1 MTAPTR
7 RLRVLQLTEAF
18 TGGVFTSLTRLSSGL
33 AARGHE
39 VHLAYSRRGETHAD
53 VAAYVHPSVR
63 LHELSL
69 VRSIDPRADLAGLL
83 AIRRLLRK
91 LAPDIVHFHSSKAG
105 VIGRAA
111 AFTTGDAARM
121 FYSPRGLAFLQEDY
135 SPRARALF
143 RRIEWACA
151 RLGGTVVACSAS
163 EEALVREHLRPRR
176 VALVENAVD
185 IESVIPRADRDDGL
199 VRIGIV
205 GRITYARNS
214 ALFAELA
221 RKHASSTTRFVWVG
235 GGEAED
241 AGLLQEAGVAVTGWK
256 SRPEALA
263 EMSRLDIYLH
273 PSRWE
278 GMPIALI
285 EAQIAGLPAVAT
297 DVVGNRDVIRE
308 GETGFVRADAPGL
321 SEALA
326 RLIADPVLRSRM
338 GARARELA
346 VKRFDLERMI
356 DDYERLYLA
365 VPARRAASA
374 PAR

>member
-1 MTAPTR
+1 MTAR
-7 RLRVLQLTEAF
+7 MRILQISEAF
-18 TGGVFTSLTRLSSGL
+18 GGGVFTSLTRLSSGL
-33 AARGHE
+33 AARGHD
-39 VHLAYSRRGETHAD
+39 VHLAFARRGETPTN
-53 VAAYVHPSVR
+53 VAEHVHPLVQ
-63 LHELSL
+63 LHELPL

-83 AIRRLLRK
+83 AIRGLIR
-91 LAPDIVHFHSSKAG
+91 AIEPDVVHLHSSKAG

-111 AFTTGDAARM
+111 AFSTGDAARM
-121 FYSPRGLAFLQEDY
+121 YYSPRGLAFLQEDY

-151 RLGGTVVACSAS
+151 KFGGTVVACSAS
-163 EEALVREHLRPRR
+163 EEALVREHLRPHR

-185 IESVIPRADRDDGL
+185 VESVVPRIPRDDGL

-235 GGEAED
+235 GGEADD
-241 AGLLQEAGVAVTGWK
+241 ARLLQEAGVAVTGWK

-263 EMSRLDIYLH
+263 QMSQLDIYLH

-308 GETGFVRADAPGL
+308 GETGFVRADAAGL
-321 SEALA
+321 SEVLA
-326 RLIADPVLRSRM
+326 QLIADPALRLRM

-346 VKRFDLERMI
+346 VKRFDLERMV
-356 DDYERLYLA
+356 DDYERLYA
-365 VPARRAASA
+365 TAPPRRAARA

>member
-1 MTAPTR
+1 MTR
-7 RLRVLQLTEAF
+7 RLRILQLTEAF

-39 VHLAYSRRGETHAD
+39 VHLAFSRRGETHQD
-53 VAAYVHPSVR
+53 IESYLHPAVR

-69 VRSIDPRADLAGLL
+69 TRSIDPRADLAGFL
-83 AIRRLLRK
+83 AVRRLIAG
-91 LAPDIVHFHSSKAG
+91 LAPDVVHFHASKAG
-105 VIGRAA
+105 ALGRAA

-121 FYSPRGLAFLQEDY
+121 FYSPRGLPFLQEDY

-185 IESVIPRADRDDGL
+185 VESVVPRADRDDGL

-205 GRITYARNS
+205 GRITYARNPP
-214 ALFAELA
+214 LFAELA
-221 RKHASSTTRFVWVG
+221 RRHASGSTRFVWVG
-235 GGEAED
+235 GGEADD
-241 AGLLQEAGVAVTGWK
+241 ARMLQEAGVEVTGWK

-308 GETGFVRADAPGL
+308 GETGFVRADAAGL

-326 RLIADPVLRSRM
+326 RLIADPALRATM
-338 GARARELA
+338 GLRARTLA
-346 VKRFDLERMI
+346 MPRFNLERMV
-356 DDYERLYLA
+356 DDYERLYA
-365 VPARRAASA
+365 TAPPRRAAGT